1 MVSTSS
7 PSKEQNLQN
16 KLVGLGALE
25 ELAAGTPVKTGLAVK
40 KAI

>member
-16 KLVGLGALE
+16 KLVGLRAPE
-25 ELAAGTPVKTGLAVK
+25 ELTAGTPVKTGLTVK